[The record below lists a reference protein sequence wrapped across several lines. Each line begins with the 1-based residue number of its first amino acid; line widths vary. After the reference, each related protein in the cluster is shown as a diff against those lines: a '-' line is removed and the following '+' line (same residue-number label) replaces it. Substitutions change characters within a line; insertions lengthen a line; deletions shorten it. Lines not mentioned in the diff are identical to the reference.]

1 VARATRPNIPCR
13 EVIHAD
19 AGPTV
24 ARPPIDGPLNAL
36 QSSTCAQSEPN
47 YSDWSTS
54 GSPGIPIVRGVL
66 ARRQRA
72 RIPYQMSF
80 TSTPSRTRSGSLSER
95 ECEVLE
101 QIARGHSIEDI
112 SSDLFLSP
120 HTVRTHIKNILRK
133 MGARTRAHAVAMAIS
148 DGIIDRRRVGAR

>member
-1 VARATRPNIPCR
+1 MA
-13 EVIHAD
+13 
-19 AGPTV
+19 
-24 ARPPIDGPLNAL
+24 
-36 QSSTCAQSEPN
+36 
-47 YSDWSTS
+47 
-54 GSPGIPIVRGVL
+54 
-66 ARRQRA
+66 
-72 RIPYQMSF
+72 F
-80 TSTPSRTRSGSLSER
+80 TSTAGRTRSGSLSER

>member
-1 VARATRPNIPCR
+1 MDPAGRARRSGKR
-13 EVIHAD
+13 KRVLS
-19 AGPTV
+19 
-24 ARPPIDGPLNAL
+24 PPD
-36 QSSTCAQSEPN
+36 

-54 GSPGIPIVRGVL
+54 GSTGIPIVRGVL
-66 ARRQRA
+66 ALRQLA
-72 RIPYQMSF
+72 TIPLPMPF
-80 TSTPSRTRSGSLSER
+80 PSTPSRTRSGTLSER

-148 DGIIDRRRVGAR
+148 DGVIDRRRVGAR

>member
-1 VARATRPNIPCR
+1 MP
-13 EVIHAD
+13 
-19 AGPTV
+19 
-24 ARPPIDGPLNAL
+24 
-36 QSSTCAQSEPN
+36 
-47 YSDWSTS
+47 
-54 GSPGIPIVRGVL
+54 
-66 ARRQRA
+66 
-72 RIPYQMSF
+72 F